1 MAAGGKG
8 SVRPRVEASAKWT
21 AGGPAAAGDLVDW
34 ALRPGERIRH
44 RYYTSM
50 ERQSRGENTDSIAR
64 LGQPCNTDPVPPGHL
79 AFKAKIRLFT
89 IKNFEN

>member
-44 RYYTSM
+44 GYYTSM
-50 ERQSRGENTDSIAR
+50 ERQSSGGEHRQHRQAR
-64 LGQPCNTDPVPPGHL
+64 STLQHRSSATRASGL
-79 AFKAKIRLFT
+79 
-89 IKNFEN
+89 